1 MHELLVL
8 SHAFVWLDA
17 TMARGLKLN
26 SAWLGRLAYSVSS
39 TSADD
44 YKNISPAI
52 YVEQISFL
60 ILLLVISPQTD
71 YSHLKILIFNLRSSN
86 RSLIHINMTTMTVI
100 GGYKQVQKRLIV
112 CCDGMFSPSSVCRN
126 QFPTSTE
133 YFAGN

>member
-71 YSHLKILIFNLRSSN
+71 YSHLQILIFNLRSSN
-86 RSLIHINMTTMTVI
+86 RSFIHINMTTMTVI

-112 CCDGMFSPSSVCRN
+112 CCDGMFSPIQRLQKSIPN
-126 QFPTSTE
+126 
-133 YFAGN
+133 